1 MLVSIFEW
9 ECSMIE
15 YASYYKNNAI
25 VSKMIIGVFWR
36 IFVGLSA
43 VDCCAQKLLV
53 SFYNVLWNGV
63 ATLAGPSIQWTV
75 NYVGWLLYVPT
86 VTVFTFDI
94 VCVSVNW
101 CLILHIVWTRLL
113 QTLGS
118 PWILKSHSFTV
129 FFHCCALQRKNCL
142 LNLFGHSLWLTIC
155 NMSDLRKRYVGCQLF
170 KIVHCCTRNN
180 TVCRQHWAG
189 SCWWLPSD
197 CCCSLKP
204 GNTLEEV
211 WESPGKQAFG
221 VCRTLYRVTRII

>member
-15 YASYYKNNAI
+15 YASCYKNNGI
-25 VSKMIIGVFWR
+25 VSRMIISVFWR

-53 SFYNVLWNGV
+53 SFYKVLWNGV
-63 ATLAGPSIQWTV
+63 ATLAVPSIQWTV

-86 VTVFTFDI
+86 VTVFTFDV

-101 CLILHIVWTRLL
+101 CLILHIVWTRLS

-129 FFHCCALQRKNCL
+129 
-142 LNLFGHSLWLTIC
+142 
-155 NMSDLRKRYVGCQLF
+155 
-170 KIVHCCTRNN
+170 VHCNVRTGYWTFSVIACDWQFVTWAFYEKGMLGVSYSRLCIVVLE
-180 TVCRQHWAG
+180 TIQYAG
-189 SCWWLPSD
+189 STGQVLVDGYPLIVAVVW
-197 CCCSLKP
+197 
-204 GNTLEEV
+204 NQETL
-211 WESPGKQAFG
+211 
-221 VCRTLYRVTRII
+221 

>member
-15 YASYYKNNAI
+15 YASCYKNNAI
-25 VSKMIIGVFWR
+25 VSRMIIGVFWR

-53 SFYNVLWNGV
+53 SFYKVLWNGV

-86 VTVFTFDI
+86 VTVFTFDV

-129 FFHCCALQRKNCL
+129 FF
-142 LNLFGHSLWLTIC
+142 T
-155 NMSDLRKRYVGCQLF
+155 V
-170 KIVHCCTRNN
+170 VHCNVRTAYWTFSVIACDWQFVT
-180 TVCRQHWAG
+180 WAIYEKGMLGVSYSRLCIVVLETIQYDG
-189 SCWWLPSD
+189 STGQVLVDGYPLIVAVVWNLE
-197 CCCSLKP
+197 
-204 GNTLEEV
+204 TL
-211 WESPGKQAFG
+211 
-221 VCRTLYRVTRII
+221 